1 MFSYET
7 DLTLDSVM
15 VGKTISKRDNERLDN
30 SFYTTYL
37 RDKNTDLIFKGFTP
51 DVDHENLHLLYA
63 LFGDRCEV
71 AKVYYDFQMYASGH
85 VLNCECCGIE
95 LNIFNKTPYTIC
107 KTCDNSPAA
116 PYYEDNSKV
125 LLNV

>member
-15 VGKTISKRDNERLDN
+15 VGKNTTRNQEESLDS
-30 SFYTTYL
+30 SFYDTYL
-37 RDKNTDLIFKGFTP
+37 RNKKTDLIFKGHNP
-51 DVDHENLHLLYA
+51 NIDHENLHLLYA

-107 KTCDNSPAA
+107 KTCDNSHTQ
-116 PYYEDNSKV
+116 YYEDNSKV